1 LKAQLEGAL
10 LWALIAVGAAAGAV
24 AFAVDRNWLG
34 FAFFAAATVLASTQL
49 VRIRLRGQGAKG
61 RRW

>member
-10 LWALIAVGAAAGAV
+10 LWGLIVAGSAAGAV
-24 AFAVDRNWLG
+24 AFGLDRNWFG
-34 FAFFAAATVLASTQL
+34 FALFAAATALASTQL